1 MIATSC
7 PRTRSDG
14 SNMIRCGLGKTFRL
28 PTPLWARLLW
38 TGHPAPN
45 GINAI
50 KYQIQ
55 RVNGGILVA
64 TNHKKRYQE
73 VAEPQRTCP
82 EAQLL
87 ANNIGTKSTF
97 DAKPLHSSFTLQKC
111 FIHNLARFN
120 KKAQL
125 LGFRIL
131 MILGHHL
138 AQPYSALQLS
148 CLMGQL
154 VKVHPLPSPP
164 SISVLQCANRTLLFK
179 VIHHV
184 TWDTRILL
192 SLRDMRRVCSKLTLY
207 ISDRIHQ
214 GSSWIHCRFR
224 AWAYTVMWV
233 MWNRPWFSGTHWNR
247 ETFFQKCFHSPRAW
261 PMESA
266 TNSAAWHFQQRR

>member
-14 SNMIRCGLGKTFRL
+14 PDMIRCGLGKTSRL

-64 TNHKKRYQE
+64 ANHKKRYQE
-73 VAEPQRTCP
+73 VAEAQRACP

-131 MILGHHL
+131 MILIIL
-138 AQPYSALQLS
+138 LNLTVPYSFLVSWVSLSRSIPCHLPPRYPSFNAPTAPFSLKSSTMSPETQEFYSASETCEEYAQSWLSTSLTGFTKDHLGFTADSEHELMQL
-148 CLMGQL
+148 CQT
-154 VKVHPLPSPP
+154 
-164 SISVLQCANRTLLFK
+164 VLDFQEPIETGR
-179 VIHHV
+179 
-184 TWDTRILL
+184 L
-192 SLRDMRRVCSKLTLY
+192 SS
-207 ISDRIHQ
+207 
-214 GSSWIHCRFR
+214 
-224 AWAYTVMWV
+224 
-233 MWNRPWFSGTHWNR
+233 
-247 ETFFQKCFHSPRAW
+247 FQKCFHSLRAW

>member
-14 SNMIRCGLGKTFRL
+14 SDMIRCGLGKTSRL
-28 PTPLWARLLW
+28 PTPLSARLLW

-73 VAEPQRTCP
+73 VAEAQRACP

-131 MILGHHL
+131 MILSHHL

-164 SISVLQCANRTLLFK
+164 RYPSFNAPTAPFSLKSSTMSPETQEFYSASETCEEYAQSWLSTSLTGFTKDHLGFTADSEHELIQLCETVLDFQEPIETGR
-179 VIHHV
+179 
-184 TWDTRILL
+184 L
-192 SLRDMRRVCSKLTLY
+192 SS
-207 ISDRIHQ
+207 
-214 GSSWIHCRFR
+214 
-224 AWAYTVMWV
+224 
-233 MWNRPWFSGTHWNR
+233 
-247 ETFFQKCFHSPRAW
+247 FQKCFHSLRAW